1 MGLVTIVSLI
11 LPQTLRWS
19 SIYLQ
24 WPYQNHTGLPI
35 TPLLSPCPLPLPP
48 LPTASTLIHLH
59 CKILLPETLSAQLN
73 QQAGREFPHLEKRT
87 ERAGVHQLLQSQQT
101 LSTFYLVNVCTLI
114 QFKVSYHFIYPT
126 LISFFYTIYQGT
138 SHATKFWDR

>member
-1 MGLVTIVSLI
+1 MRLVTIISLI
-11 LPQTLRWS
+11 LPQTLRWL

-24 WPYQNHTGLPI
+24 WPYQNHTGLPT

-48 LPTASTLIHLH
+48 LPTAPTLSHLH
-59 CKILLPETLSAQLN
+59 CKILLPETLHAQLN

-87 ERAGVHQLLQSQQT
+87 ERAGVHQLLRSQQI

-114 QFKVSYHFIYPT
+114 QFKLSPHLIYSI
-126 LISFFYTIYQGT
+126 LISIFHIIYQGT